1 MENLHEKQIQ
11 VLELYIQLEYAKFGK
26 TKKEKYQEIHRT
38 TKIATNTIISWIRRY
53 VEEYRE
59 IREEI
64 ECKKYAKICDFKG
77 LTEKKSKYIWF
88 RLSGFGKEESKI
100 KAGYSAK
107 TKAANIERSP
117 RVAMTMLEIRA
128 MLITDIKM
136 GPMQI
141 IREHWNTVQ
150 EVNKKIE
157 EIEYIDTVGPD
168 GHSIEKAVR
177 KTKPLAAKTQALN
190 SIARMLGFTVADEL
204 KIMEALQGKTE
215 DDVVV
220 GEDELL

>member
-11 VLELYIQLEYAKFGK
+11 VLELYIQLEYTKFGK

-38 TKIATNTIISWIRRY
+38 TKIAINTIISWIRRY
-53 VEEYRE
+53 LEEYRE

-64 ECKKYAKICDFKG
+64 ECKKYAKICDFEG
-77 LTEKKSKYIWF
+77 LTEKQTKYILL
-88 RLSGFGKEESKI
+88 RLSGIGKEEAKRE
-100 KAGYSAK
+100 AGYSSK
-107 TKAANIERSP
+107 TKAANIEQSP
-117 RVAMTMLEIRA
+117 RVARSILALRED
-128 MLITDIKM
+128 LIADTKM
-136 GPMQI
+136 GAMQI
-141 IREHWNTVQ
+141 IREHWKTVE

-177 KTKPLAAKTQALN
+177 KTKPLPAKTQALN